1 MCADLFAHF
10 TYEMGSLQYYPP
22 GAPELSDNRLF
33 GMFHASTPQHSKEV
47 ILQSLMDPEG
57 VVRVV
62 FASIAMGMGID
73 LREVNTIVH
82 YGAPSSIEDYF
93 QASGRGGRS
102 GASAHSIVYWRPS
115 DCPRRKDPSTLHH
128 HEVNEMRSYLEN
140 SSVCRRKWLMEYF
153 DSKSAKP
160 GDNPMTCCDVC
171 TKNVSVTS

>member
-1 MCADLFAHF
+1 MMCADLFAHF
-10 TYEMGSLQYYPP
+10 TYEMGSLQYYPS
-22 GAPELSDNRLF
+22 GAELSDNRLF

-115 DCPRRKDPSTLHH
+115 DCQGKIHLPCITMKS
-128 HEVNEMRSYLEN
+128 MRCVHTWRIHQCVGGS
-140 SSVCRRKWLMEYF
+140 
-153 DSKSAKP
+153 D
-160 GDNPMTCCDVC
+160 
-171 TKNVSVTS
+171 